1 MLMRG
6 RGIHVTYVI
15 FDLLSLDGKDLT
27 RAPYSERRA
36 QLEALDLNGVCW
48 QTPQTFE
55 SSGWSV
61 ETTKRAEAS
70 HTRHPAGGSVS
81 LVRVSPHITTGHTRP
96 MKRLN
101 KQTLRGLLQ
110 MYEAAIQELE
120 ALRDPG
126 VTGLLRRMEQHRAE
140 VIAALAA
147 QDAA

>member
-1 MLMRG
+1 
-6 RGIHVTYVI
+6 
-15 FDLLSLDGKDLT
+15 
-27 RAPYSERRA
+27 
-36 QLEALDLNGVCW
+36 
-48 QTPQTFE
+48 
-55 SSGWSV
+55 
-61 ETTKRAEAS
+61 
-70 HTRHPAGGSVS
+70 
-81 LVRVSPHITTGHTRP
+81 